1 MNSIIIGQHIRD
13 ARKAKELTQ
22 EELGQMVYADGKY
35 ISRLENGKSMPSLK
49 RLVSIARILGVTCDY
64 FVWDIDLTEA
74 DKYGDGDSGEH
85 CRGILQEWREY
96 A

>member
-1 MNSIIIGQHIRD
+1 MNSVIIGQHIRD
-13 ARKAKELTQ
+13 ARKARELTQ
-22 EELGQMVYADGKY
+22 EELGRMVCADGKY

-64 FVWDIDLTEA
+64 FVWDIDLTEP
-74 DKYGDGDSGEH
+74 DKCGDDALIQCCGDM
-85 CRGILQEWREY
+85 LQDWREY